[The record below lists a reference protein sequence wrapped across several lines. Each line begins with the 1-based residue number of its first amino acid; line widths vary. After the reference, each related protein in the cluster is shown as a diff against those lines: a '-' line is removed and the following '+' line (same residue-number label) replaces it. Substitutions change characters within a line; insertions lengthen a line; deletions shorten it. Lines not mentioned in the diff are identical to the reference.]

1 MNKLYTD
8 WATIYDEIYQQLFDY
23 NKDFAF
29 YDSHLQAHN
38 ARTIL
43 ELGCGTGHLALK
55 FCSKDYAYT
64 GIDMSANM
72 LALAQ
77 ARVPNAIFIES
88 DIRRFYMAEKF
99 DAVLMTGRTISYLI
113 KNKDVIQTFECIS
126 KVLKS
131 GGLLIFDAIDA
142 VDLFSNFNKI
152 QSETLEIKTNYTE
165 YKRNATNKMNLDT
178 GFTWD
183 WATTYFQK
191 QGNDFEKIGDD
202 KTTLRAFTKDEL
214 VVFLSLFN
222 LKIKAFIDKES
233 YAWQSFYCIVEAV

>member
-29 YDSHLQAHN
+29 YDSHLQAYN
-38 ARTIL
+38 AYKVL

-55 FCSKDYAYT
+55 FCSNGYAYT
-64 GIDMSANM
+64 GMDMSANM
-72 LALAQ
+72 LALAR
-77 ARVPNAIFIES
+77 ARVPDARFIES
-88 DIRRFYMAEKF
+88 DIRHFKIAEKF

-113 KNKDVIQTFECIS
+113 KNMDVIQTFECIS

-142 VDLFSNFNKI
+142 VDLFSNFDKI
-152 QSETLEIKTNYTE
+152 QSETLEIKTKQTE
-165 YKRNATNKMNLDT
+165 YKRNATNKMNLET

-183 WATTYFQK
+183 WATAYFQK
-191 QGNDFEKIGDD
+191 IGNEFEKIGND

-214 VVFLSLFN
+214 AVFLSLFS
-222 LKIKAFIDKES
+222 LKIKAFVDKES
-233 YAWQSFYCIVEAV
+233 YTWQSFYCVVEAV